1 MKELT
6 LAESKI
12 LLNPTVSGLELLRLS
27 LMELIYDKKLL
38 LIKNRAISKSLRL
51 DYFLELN
58 AEKAEL
64 EESLI
69 FTPFANPFQIL
80 KKFQIGVL
88 FKDLRKEFN
97 NDFGNYKTDFVVKNL
112 TESHYFVEDSIFD
125 RMRGK
130 INLSEKGLAY
140 KSELENELAEKKENT
155 DSAMFDSSI
164 LLLSS
169 AEIKL
174 HLTNL
179 DWEKNNSPAN
189 SNFISENITDFATDN
204 LLEQVFSFSDIF
216 TNEAVSLDVSS
227 AIDGSFLDG
236 FSFDGLSDFSF
247 IDF

>member
-1 MKELT
+1 MRC
-6 LAESKI
+6 A
-12 LLNPTVSGLELLRLS
+12 R
-27 LMELIYDKKLL
+27 
-38 LIKNRAISKSLRL
+38 KSLRL

-179 DWEKNNSPAN
+179 DWEKN
-189 SNFISENITDFATDN
+189 ITDFATDN

>member
-1 MKELT
+1 MRELT
-6 LAESKI
+6 LTESKI

-38 LIKNRAISKSLRL
+38 LIKNRAIGKSLRL

-58 AEKAEL
+58 AEKSKL
-64 EESLI
+64 EENLI
-69 FTPFANPFQIL
+69 FAPFANPFHLL

-88 FKDLRKEFN
+88 FKDLRKKFN
-97 NDFGNYKTDFVVKNL
+97 NDFGNYKADFVVKNL
-112 TESHYFVEDSIFD
+112 TEKHCFVEDSLFD

-140 KSELENELAEKKENT
+140 KSELENELAEKKGNT
-155 DSAMFDSSI
+155 DSVNFDSSI

-169 AEIKL
+169 DEIKL
-174 HLTNL
+174 HLANL
-179 DWEKNNSPAN
+179 DWQKNNSPAK

-216 TNEAVSLDVSS
+216 TNEVVSTGTTVDIGS
-227 AIDGSFLDG
+227 SFLE
-236 FSFDGLSDFSF
+236 FSFDWISDIN